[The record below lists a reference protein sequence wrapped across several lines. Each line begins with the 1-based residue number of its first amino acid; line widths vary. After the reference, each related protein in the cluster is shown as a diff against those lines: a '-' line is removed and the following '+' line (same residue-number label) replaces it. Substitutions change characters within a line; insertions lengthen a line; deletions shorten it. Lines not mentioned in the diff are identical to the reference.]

1 MAITTRASVAPLLL
15 CVLVASC
22 APRVHKLQGIPLAV
36 PLPNP
41 QLAPGHR
48 QLVFQWEYSEP
59 ELLIRGEGVA
69 RIAAPDSVRLDLFL
83 GNGLGGGRA
92 LLIGD
97 TLTTPG
103 NDFVHRYLPPP
114 TLLWAA
120 LGRLALPPARD
131 TTARV
136 DGKTVRADIGH
147 DPQWRITLLDSQLVR
162 VERIDD
168 RRLREWVERRP
179 SGRIVYHHETAR
191 RTLSI
196 TVNRTE
202 ELSGFD
208 ASIWNH

>member
-1 MAITTRASVAPLLL
+1 
-15 CVLVASC
+15 
-22 APRVHKLQGIPLAV
+22 
-36 PLPNP
+36 
-41 QLAPGHR
+41 
-48 QLVFQWEYSEP
+48 LVFQWEYSEP
-59 ELLIRGEGVA
+59 ELVIRGEGVA

-92 LLIGD
+92 VLIGD

-103 NDFVHRYLPPP
+103 NDLVRRYLPPP
-114 TLLWAA
+114 ALLWAA
-120 LGRLALPPARD
+120 LGRLALPAAPD
-131 TTARV
+131 TIARV
-136 DGKTVRADIGH
+136 DGKTIRADIGH

-168 RRLREWVERRP
+168 GRLREWVERRP

-196 TVNRTE
+196 SVNRTE

-208 ASIWNH
+208 TSIWNR